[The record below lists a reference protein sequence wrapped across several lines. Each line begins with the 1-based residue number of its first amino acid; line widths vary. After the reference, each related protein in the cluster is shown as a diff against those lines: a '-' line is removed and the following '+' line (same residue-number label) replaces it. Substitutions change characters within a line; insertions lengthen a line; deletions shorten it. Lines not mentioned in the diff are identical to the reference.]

1 MGDHGQE
8 RVKRRHALVLSGGGA
23 FAAYE
28 LGVLRALCAG
38 ESPGTEYTPIDPAI
52 VTGTSAG
59 SYNGAMFV
67 SRWAMDPLEAI
78 ADMERV
84 WLTEVAPGPCGSG
97 VFRFRASPLDWINFR
112 CFLESPQR
120 FFWRR
125 LEDIAFFTRSF
136 ADRTG
141 AFWSSRAPIEERF
154 LDLLNFGNLISTY
167 PFPGLIRR
175 TVDFR
180 EIRRSDV
187 VFNAIATNWTTGEFR
202 VFGNEDLDDTRGPL
216 IIMASGSI
224 PGVFP
229 PVDIPPHVFVD
240 GGVLMNTPLS
250 PTIHAGA
257 TDVHVVYLDPEVPS
271 IPVSMFNSTLSTLQR
286 TLAISFAGIFDRD
299 IKDAERI
306 NQAIERWERG
316 AAGGAGLPGGG
327 KATGR
332 IAEIWEELSQ
342 GRKLRKVAIH
352 RYRPRGLLGGF
363 LGMLDFKAEQTKA
376 LIDRGYEDTVAHD
389 CSEAGCVL
397 PPGGPSEAP
406 EWKE

>member
-1 MGDHGQE
+1 MGDHGKK
-8 RVKRRHALVLSGGGA
+8 RVKRRHAIVLSGGGA

-28 LGVLRALCAG
+28 IGVLRALCAG
-38 ESPGTEYTPIDPAI
+38 ESQGTDYVPIDPAI

-59 SYNGAMFV
+59 CYNGAMFV

-78 ADMERV
+78 ADIERV

-97 VFRFRASPLDWINFR
+97 VFRFRASPLDWINVS

-120 FFWRR
+120 FLWRR
-125 LEDIAFFTRSF
+125 VEDVAFFTRNF
-136 ADRTG
+136 AERAG
-141 AFWSSRAPIEERF
+141 AFARSKGPIEERF

-180 EIRRSDV
+180 ELRRSDI
-187 VFNAIATNWTTGEFR
+187 VFKAITTNWSTGEFR
-202 VFGNEDLDDTRGPL
+202 VFDNDELDDTRGPL

-229 PVDIPPHVFVD
+229 PVEIPPHVYVD

-257 TDVHVVYLDPEVPS
+257 TDVHVVYLDPEVPE
-271 IPVSMFNSTLSTLQR
+271 IPVSLFHSTLATLQR
-286 TLAISFAGIFDRD
+286 SLAISFAGIFNRD
-299 IKDAERI
+299 IEDAERV

-316 AAGGAGLPGGG
+316 GGGLPTGGA
-327 KATGR
+327 AAGR
-332 IAEIWEELSQ
+332 IAEIWEELSH
-342 GRKLRKVAIH
+342 GRKLRKVTIH
-352 RYRPRGLLGGF
+352 RYRPHGLLGGF
-363 LGMLDFKAEQTKA
+363 LGMLDFKAEQTRE
-376 LIDRGYEDTVAHD
+376 LIERGYEDTVNHD
-389 CSEAGCVL
+389 CADAGCVM
-397 PPGGPSEAP
+397 PAGGPSEAP
-406 EWKE
+406 EWEE